1 MIKPDFCSQIAPQSL
16 DKLRDRWSFSMW
28 YFWLGAFFVLL
39 KIYNRLSSG
48 ICYSDTVMMGKVV
61 IVTGANSGIGF
72 QTAMEIAKRGAK
84 VILACR
90 DDVKGKR
97 AEASIKKVTKN
108 NLVRYEYL
116 DLSSLASIRKFVDEF
131 KQKEAKLDVLI
142 NNAGASGMGGKKT
155 ADGIVRDMQVNHFGP
170 FLLTILLVPWLKK
183 GAPGRIVNV
192 SSYFHRFGTIE
203 DINEE
208 GRYSFYR
215 IYANSKLCNILFSNE
230 LARRLEDTDVVVNSL
245 NPGQVNTSFYKNA
258 KFLEKLRSMV
268 LFTFFKSPWEGAQTS
283 IFLAISDDCDFMT
296 GKYFM
301 DCEESKMSFKAT
313 DEEDAMRLWRM
324 SEELVNLKPEE
335 AI

>member
-1 MIKPDFCSQIAPQSL
+1 
-16 DKLRDRWSFSMW
+16 MW
-28 YFWLGAFFVLL
+28 YFWLAGFFVIL

-48 ICYSDTVMMGKVV
+48 ICYSDSVMTGKVV
-61 IVTGANSGIGF
+61 IVTGANNGIGF

-90 DDVKGKR
+90 DEAKGKR
-97 AEASIKKVTKN
+97 AEASIRKVSKN

-116 DLSSLASIRKFVDEF
+116 DLSSLTSVRRFVEEF
-131 KQKEAKLDVLI
+131 KRKEAKLDVLI

-170 FLLTILLVPWLKK
+170 FLLTVLLVPWLKK
-183 GAPGRIVNV
+183 AEPSRIVNV
-192 SSYFHRFGTIE
+192 SSFFHRFGTIE
-203 DINEE
+203 GINEE
-208 GRYSFYR
+208 NRYGFLR
-215 IYANSKLCNILFSNE
+215 IYANSKLCNVLFSNE
-230 LARRLEDTDVVVNSL
+230 LARRLQDTSVAVNSL

-283 IFLAISDDCDFMT
+283 IFLAVSDDCDCMT

-313 DEEDAMRLWRM
+313 DQSNGMKLWKL
-324 SEELVNLKPEE
+324 SEELVKLKPEE

>member
-1 MIKPDFCSQIAPQSL
+1 
-16 DKLRDRWSFSMW
+16 MW
-28 YFWLGAFFVLL
+28 YFWLAGFFVIL

-48 ICYSDTVMMGKVV
+48 ICYSDSVMTGKVV
-61 IVTGANSGIGF
+61 IVTGANNGIGF

-90 DDVKGKR
+90 DEAKGKR
-97 AEASIKKVTKN
+97 AEASIRKVSKN

-116 DLSSLASIRKFVDEF
+116 DLSSLTSVRRFVEEF
-131 KQKEAKLDVLI
+131 KRKEAKLDVLI

-170 FLLTILLVPWLKK
+170 FLLTVLLVPWLKK
-183 GAPGRIVNV
+183 AEPSRIIRNN
-192 SSYFHRFGTIE
+192 RG
-203 DINEE
+203 INEE
-208 GRYSFYR
+208 NRYGFLR
-215 IYANSKLCNILFSNE
+215 IYANSKLCNVLFSNE
-230 LARRLEDTDVVVNSL
+230 LARRLQDTSVAVNSL

-283 IFLAISDDCDFMT
+283 IFLAVSDDCDCMT

-313 DEEDAMRLWRM
+313 DQSNGMKLWKL
-324 SEELVNLKPEE
+324 SEELVKLKPEE